1 MHQRH
6 SPVRWQ
12 LTVLGILM
20 CLLAALFAVEA
31 KVAWFGP
38 DGSPTAQISASKL
51 QPADAPKVATPID
64 APSFPT
70 AWLSEI
76 AVILAFAPNLRR
88 VSSLP
93 RQRWSCRI
101 PGSPSLFPSL
111 FFRPPPSI

>member
-1 MHQRH
+1 MHQWH

-38 DGSPTAQISASKL
+38 DGGPTAQISSTKL

-64 APSFPT
+64 APSFPA
-70 AWLSEI
+70 AWLPEI
-76 AVILAFAPNLRR
+76 AVILAFALNWRR
-88 VSSLP
+88 MSVLP
-93 RQRWSCRI
+93 RQRWSCTI
-101 PGSPSLFPSL
+101 PGSPSFFPSV